1 MVDRRRTPN
10 MWEYFKHPERY
21 PAMHQTYGTPMPRPP
36 VDRLAGRWDQGPQP
50 QYNLGPSPAPS
61 SFVDPPAML
70 GPGGITDNSAWQ
82 APLPR
87 HRSLGE
93 VVASP
98 VPTAVD
104 DPAQDASVAM
114 GMELPPLAVPGR
126 EPIQQRNDAPA
137 LMGAFGQ
144 LGPRI
149 AAARAANGNRATAY
163 VQHQRQMDQSPI
175 SLLAQLVFGAG
186 RR

>member
-1 MVDRRRTPN
+1 MSRKPPTIL
-10 MWEYFKHPERY
+10 EYLHHPERY

-36 VDRLAGRWDQGPQP
+36 ADRLAGRWEQGPQP
-50 QYNLGPSPAPS
+50 QFLDRQPQSN

-70 GPGGITDNSAWQ
+70 GPGGITDAPPWQ
-82 APLPR
+82 ASLPR